1 MVKGGER
8 RVKKAIGLLLTVL
21 LAFSLS
27 ACASGKGEVQ
37 RVKCPA
43 CEYEFDLPAR

>member
-1 MVKGGER
+1 M
-8 RVKKAIGLLLTVL
+8 KKTVGLFLMVL
-21 LAFSLS
+21 LAFSLA
-27 ACASGKGEVQ
+27 ACAAKNGETR